1 MCPEINC
8 YRYPG
13 TAAFEPQTEVGTP
26 DPGSDIVLTEK
37 KVFFDHFE
45 PFESR
50 ITTEAYSVKLAYA
63 IAINWKIGGNARHKN
78 DNITHKCDVIT
89 HK

>member
-1 MCPEINC
+1 MDLLN
-8 YRYPG
+8 
-13 TAAFEPQTEVGTP
+13 TT
-26 DPGSDIVLTEK
+26 VLLCQAGQYL
-37 KVFFDHFE
+37 
-45 PFESR
+45 FESR